1 MNALDTAR
9 AGLTSMTHWY
19 GLPEALFTDRRIQ
32 HYPPEYNYQNEYQPF
47 LGGRPALGAGRS
59 AVLRALE
66 PGDGRAARTG
76 LLDPPDL
83 GGLHRNPRPDAPAA
97 ERVAFRLYPSEPV
110 GVLRPNAENHASY
123 FFDWTTQVELNWKE
137 NYRLWMAFVNE
148 FKNRGGRVAVGSDS
162 GYTFN
167 LYGFGFVQ
175 ELELMQEAG
184 FHPLEVIKAATLNG
198 AEVLGLDDRLGSV
211 EEEKLADFVVLEE
224 NPLQNLKVLYGSG
237 TIRLNHQT
245 GRTERIGSIRYTI
258 KDGIVYDTRKLLS
271 DVRETVR
278 AARAE
283 KGLPPPPMPLF
294 LEDNADHDFPKPGS
308 R

>member
-1 MNALDTAR
+1 
-9 AGLTSMTHWY
+9 MT
-19 GLPEALFTDRRIQ
+19 
-32 HYPPEYNYQNEYQPF
+32 
-47 LGGRPALGAGRS
+47 
-59 AVLRALE
+59 
-66 PGDGRAARTG
+66 
-76 LLDPPDL
+76 
-83 GGLHRNPRPDAPAA
+83 
-97 ERVAFRLYPSEPV
+97 
-110 GVLRPNAENHASY
+110 
-123 FFDWTTQVELNWKE
+123 
-137 NYRLWMAFVNE
+137 FVNE

-198 AEVLGLDDRLGSV
+198 AQVLGLDDRLGSI

-224 NPLQNLKVLYGSG
+224 NPLQNLKVLYGTG
-237 TIRLNHQT
+237 TIRLNHET
-245 GRTERIGSIRYTI
+245 GRTERIGTIRYTI

-294 LEDNADHDFPKPGS
+294 LEDNADHDFPKPG
-308 R
+308 RR